1 MKRAVDILR
10 QLRTEIPYV
19 PSNDY
24 NRGYHEALNELEERI
39 LDAMW
44 EVGDDDTE
52 TVTGDRK
59 SGLTYE

>member
-1 MKRAVDILR
+1 MKKAVNVLR
-10 QLRTEIPYV
+10 QLRADIPDV

-44 EVGDDDTE
+44 AEGEEDE
-52 TVTGDRK
+52 
-59 SGLTYE
+59 